1 MPKNRQT
8 KRSKS
13 FRTRSSNIPRGITGS
28 SERVISID
36 GKQLF
41 QFSIA
46 ASSAQQQLQL
56 TLPVLGSRF
65 ATFAN
70 LYQQFR
76 IVGINMVIHPANSAG
91 GVNTSYVICYGK
103 TVTSVPPN
111 SWPTAYQMAASRYHD
126 ADETVPLNFNLSRSL
141 LMNNVRN
148 WYDCTPSVSSDPS
161 DYTQGFLSFVLS
173 GPAGSATTTVVEANI
188 TVQFRGATNATVL

>member
-1 MPKNRQT
+1 MPKNKQT
-8 KRSKS
+8 NRSKR
-13 FRTRSSNIPRGITGS
+13 FRARSQVVPRGITGS
-28 SERVISID
+28 SERVITID

-41 QFSIA
+41 QFSLA
-46 ASSAQQQLQL
+46 VSTTNQQLQL

-76 IVGINMVIHPANSAG
+76 IVGINMVIHPANLTG
-91 GVNTSYVICYGK
+91 GINTPYVICYGK

-111 SWPTAYQMAASRYHD
+111 TWATAYQMAASRYHD
-126 ADETVPLNFNLSRSL
+126 ADETVPLNFNLNRSL

-161 DYTQGFLSFVLS
+161 DYTQGFISLVLS
-173 GPAGSATTTVVEANI
+173 GAAGGTVTAVVEANI
-188 TVQFRGATNATVL
+188 VVQFRGATNATVL